1 MQVTQLYTLINNV
14 TKEILGATAVVNE
27 DLSNV
32 VDIGK
37 AVFDATSV
45 DNYVKKLVNH
55 IGKVVFVNRAY
66 AGGVPSVLM
75 DSWEFGSVLQ
85 KVSMVLPD
93 ATENESWKLV
103 NGQEYKQD
111 VFTAPTIEAKFFN
124 SKVTF
129 EIPMSFTEIQVKES
143 FSSREQLNG
152 FISMIT
158 TGVENSMTVKL
169 DALIMRAINNMTAET
184 LVNGIGSGTAGA
196 KVLDFTKTSGKAVNL
211 LALYNA
217 QAPASEK
224 VTYATAL
231 TSYHFIKFATYT
243 MGIYADRM
251 SKISK
256 LFNIGGKERFTPA
269 DMRRCVLLSDFS
281 KAAVTYLQAD
291 IQSPDMVAL
300 PAHDPV
306 PYWQGSGTDY
316 GLSSIGIIDVKTAS
330 GETVKV
336 PAEGAGAS
344 KKNAAI
350 IGVMFDRDA
359 VGVSNLDRRTTT
371 AYNAKAEFYNN
382 WYKMDAGYYNDLN
395 ENFVV
400 FFIGETTAAA

>member
-1 MQVTQLYTLINNV
+1 MKVTQLYTLINNV
-14 TKEILGATAVVNE
+14 TKEILGNTAVVNE
-27 DLSNV
+27 DLTNV

-37 AVFDATSV
+37 AIFDQTSV

-85 KVSMVLPD
+85 KVSMAMPN

-103 NGQEYKQD
+103 DGQEYKQD
-111 VFTAPTIEAKFFN
+111 VFTAPKIEAKFFN

-129 EIPMSFTEIQVKES
+129 EIPMSFTELQVKES

-169 DALIMRAINNMTAET
+169 DALIMRAINNMSGET
-184 LVNGIGSGTAGA
+184 LVGGIGSGVAGSV
-196 KVLDFTKTSGKAVNL
+196 VLDFSKTSGRAVNL
-211 LALYNA
+211 LKLYNA
-217 QAPASEK
+217 QAAVADK
-224 VTYATAL
+224 VTVATAM
-231 TSYHFIKFATYT
+231 TNTKFIKFATYT
-243 MGIYADRM
+243 LGVYADRM
-251 SKISK
+251 SKVSA
-256 LFNIGGKERFTPA
+256 LFNVGGKERFTPA
-269 DMRRCVLLSDFS
+269 DMRRCVLLSDFA
-281 KAAVTYLQAD
+281 KAAVTFMQAD
-291 IQSPDMVAL
+291 IQSPEMVSL
-300 PAHDPV
+300 PAHDAV
-306 PYWQGSGTDY
+306 PYWQGSGVDY
-316 GLSSIGIIDVKTAS
+316 GLDSIGKIDIKTAG

-336 PAEGAGAS
+336 PFEGAGAG

-350 IGVMFDRDA
+350 LGVMFDRDA

-395 ENFVV
+395 ENFIV
-400 FFIGETTAAA
+400 FFIGETLA

>member
-1 MQVTQLYTLINNV
+1 MKVTQLFTLINNV
-14 TKEILGATAVVNE
+14 TKEILGETAIVNE
-27 DLSNV
+27 DLTNV

-37 AVFDATSV
+37 AIFDQTSV

-85 KVSMVLPD
+85 KVSMAMPD

-103 NGQEYKQD
+103 DGQEYKQD
-111 VFTAPTIEAKFFN
+111 VFTAPKIEAKFFN

-129 EIPMSFTEIQVKES
+129 EIPMSFTELQVKES

-169 DALIMRAINNMTAET
+169 DALIMRAINNMTGET
-184 LVNGIGSGTAGA
+184 LVAGIGSGGAGSV
-196 KVLDFTKTSGKAVNL
+196 VLDFSKTSGRAVNL
-211 LALYNA
+211 LKLYND
-217 QAPASEK
+217 QAAAGDK
-224 VTYATAL
+224 VTVATAM
-231 TSYHFIKFATYT
+231 TNTKFIKFATYT
-243 MGIYADRM
+243 LGVYADRM
-251 SKISK
+251 SKVSA
-256 LFNIGGKERFTPA
+256 LFNVGGKERFTPA
-269 DMRRCVLLSDFS
+269 DMRRCVLLSDFA
-281 KAAVTYLQAD
+281 KAAVTFLQAD
-291 IQSPDMVAL
+291 IQSPEMVSL
-300 PAHDPV
+300 PAHDAV
-306 PYWQGSGTDY
+306 PYWQGSGADY
-316 GLSSIGIIDVKTAS
+316 GLNSIGKIDIKTAG

-336 PAEGAGAS
+336 PFEGAGNG

-350 IGVMFDRDA
+350 LGVMFDRDA

-395 ENFVV
+395 ENFIV
-400 FFIGETTAAA
+400 FFIGETLA